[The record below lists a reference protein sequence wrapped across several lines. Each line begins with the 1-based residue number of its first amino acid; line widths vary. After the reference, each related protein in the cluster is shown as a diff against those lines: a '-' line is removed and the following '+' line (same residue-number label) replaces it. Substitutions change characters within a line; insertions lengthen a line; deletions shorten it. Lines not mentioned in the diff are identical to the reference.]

1 MSSQSPSN
9 NEGSA
14 ASSIPPKTST
24 PTSAFPADEV
34 HVGQI
39 ANAFGTDTIPRE
51 TIGSGGGG
59 FRDKQRCREIRPV
72 MWIPLKTNLKL
83 QDVRSGHED
92 ELESHRK
99 YPLYPD
105 PIGIQL

>member
-1 MSSQSPSN
+1 MSLPSPSN
-9 NEGSA
+9 DEGSA

-59 FRDKQRCREIRPV
+59 FRDKQRCRGIRPV
-72 MWIPLKTNLKL
+72 MWIPLEANLKL
-83 QDVRSGHED
+83 QDVRSGHKD
-92 ELESHRK
+92 ELESHSK
-99 YPLYPD
+99 YPLCPD
-105 PIGIQL
+105 PNGIQL

>member
-51 TIGSGGGG
+51 TIGSVGGG

-72 MWIPLKTNLKL
+72 MRIPLKTNLKL